1 MDEVDLMKEKNTKT
15 HEIEHEKEETDEN
28 EDQEDW
34 EGGDTELL
42 LPLGSSS
49 VMVHN
54 EQHSMSMFVMF
65 LQLDTVSLGQA
76 CLLEL
81 FNHIVRERVITRLK
95 HAVILGY
102 VIGCDIR
109 NYFLVLSSKLQQID
123 KVSSPLTDCHRR
135 LNGNTGLRIFV
146 ESQFPPSTV
155 NAAIEDSL
163 AELEH
168 YLRTLN
174 HADFR

>member
-1 MDEVDLMKEKNTKT
+1 MLFGSRLNGDTNGVVAVDEVDLLKEKNTKT
-15 HEIEHEKEETDEN
+15 QEIEPGKEGQEEKEEE
-28 EDQEDW
+28 W

-109 NYFLVLSSKLQQID
+109 NYFLELSSKLQQID
-123 KVSSPLTDCHRR
+123 KVLK
-135 LNGNTGLRIFV
+135 LIVTG
-146 ESQFPPSTV
+146 
-155 NAAIEDSL
+155 D
-163 AELEH
+163 
-168 YLRTLN
+168 
-174 HADFR
+174 